1 MIKVNL
7 LPYKKSRKS
16 PLKINIVTFI
26 LLLVI
31 GNIFF
36 WSVYFYNYREINDLQ
51 KSIASAKTEIAALQ
65 PIYQEYQRMQA
76 AKGEIERRI
85 KVVNSLK
92 AGRALAA
99 RSLYDLSST
108 MKEGIWLKTFK
119 KKDDKFEIEGRS
131 LVNESISDFMENLSR
146 MPYMK
151 NVELK
156 SIQDVTEE
164 GLIIKKFIVQG
175 NMSI

>member
-7 LPYKKSRKS
+7 LPYQKSRKS
-16 PLKINIVTFI
+16 PLKINIVTFVLFLI
-26 LLLVI
+26 I
-31 GNIFF
+31 GNILF
-36 WSVYFYNYREINDLQ
+36 WSVYFYNYRNISDLE
-51 KSIASAKTEIAALQ
+51 KSVKATKTELASLQ
-65 PIYQEYQRMQA
+65 PIYQEYQKMQA
-76 AKGEIERRI
+76 AKKEIERRI
-85 KVVNSLK
+85 KVVNQLK
-92 AGRALAA
+92 TGRALAA
-99 RSLYDLSST
+99 RSLYDLSTT

-151 NVELK
+151 SVELK

-164 GLIIKKFIVQG
+164 GLVIKKFIVQG
-175 NMSI
+175 KMSI